1 MKIYLVGGAVRD
13 SLLNLSGSDRDWV
26 VVGASIEEMLAL
38 GYKPVGKD
46 FPVFLHPKTGE
57 EYALART
64 ERKSGK
70 GYKGFT
76 VYAAPD
82 VTLEEDLQR
91 RDLTI
96 NAMAMDDQQQ
106 LVDPWGGQRDLA
118 LKHLRHVSPAF
129 GEDPLRVLRV
139 ARFAARF
146 AHLGFVV
153 APDTHQLMCSM
164 VEEGELEHLIAER
177 VWREMD
183 TALGETDARVF
194 IEVLHACGALHVL
207 LPELDRLFGV
217 PQPPKWHPEIDTGLH
232 TLMVLDQAC
241 RLSND
246 KTVRFAALMHDLGKG
261 TTPTAELPRHIGHE
275 TRGVKLIDKVCRRL
289 RVPTAYAEL
298 ASLASQFHTHCHQAL
313 VLRPDTVL
321 KLFESLDA
329 FRRAERFEKFLLVCE
344 ADARG
349 RLGLE
354 DDPYPQADYL
364 RQAFKSVADL
374 NVPDL
379 LREHPVPAG
388 PQAGEAIRDLLHTKR
403 LQVLRAFVEQ
413 QRSAPQ

>member
-13 SLLNLSGSDRDWV
+13 SLLNLPGSDRDWV
-26 VVGASIEEMLAL
+26 VVGATIEEMLAL

-96 NAMAMDDQQQ
+96 NAIAMDDQQQ
-106 LVDPWGGQRDLA
+106 LVDPWGGQRDLE
-118 LKHLRHVSPAF
+118 LKRLRHVSPAF
-129 GEDPLRVLRV
+129 SEDPLRVLRV

-146 AHLGFVV
+146 AAQGFVV
-153 APDTHQLMCSM
+153 APETQQLMCTM
-164 VEEGELEHLIAER
+164 VDEGELEHLIAER
-177 VWREMD
+177 VWREMES
-183 TALGETDARVF
+183 ALGESHARVF
-194 IEVLHACGALHVL
+194 IEVLRSCGALRVL

-217 PQPPKWHPEIDTGLH
+217 PQPPQWHPEIDTGVH

-241 RLSND
+241 RLSDDN
-246 KTVRFAALMHDLGKG
+246 TVRFAALMHDLGKG
-261 TTPTAELPRHIGHE
+261 TTPVAEWPRHIGHE
-275 TRGVKLIDKVCRRL
+275 TRGAKLIDSVCKRL
-289 RVPTAYAEL
+289 RVPSAYAEL
-298 ASLASQFHTHCHQAL
+298 ASLVSRFHTHCHQAL
-313 VLRPDTVL
+313 ALRPDTLL

-329 FRRAERFEKFLLVCE
+329 FRRADRFEKFLLVCE

-354 DDPYPQADYL
+354 EEPYPQADYL
-364 RQAFKSVADL
+364 RQAFSVVADL
-374 NVPDL
+374 SVPDL
-379 LREHPVPAG
+379 LREHPVPTG
-388 PQAGEAIRDLLHTKR
+388 PQAGEAIRGLLQARR
-403 LQVLRAFVEQ
+403 LQLLRDFVEQ
-413 QRSAPQ
+413 QRSSPL